1 MADFRPIRAAA
12 SASLD
17 NLELSDGQFII
28 TLDTKKMYV
37 DAVVNDEL
45 SRIALGGEID
55 LSDYVTETEMQEAI
69 AAIQP
74 SGLDFSAL
82 TTALTSGTLTGLTIT
97 ADTENENFDITVT
110 NQGINFSDLSD
121 MFTNGTLSG
130 LTITPNAATETFDI
144 AVSTMPTIAI
154 DSNDEWT
161 IDGVSTGHSSRGI
174 TPTIDSTTK
183 HWMIGSTDTNVIA
196 EGQDGITPMID
207 TTTKHWMLGETDT
220 NVIAEGQDGFSPT
233 VSFTNISGGRTMTV
247 VTNDGTVTTDIM
259 DGITSHT
266 TTKTDLTCTVLAA
279 NWTGSEAPY
288 TQTVTVNGVTA
299 ALNPM
304 IDVIISAIF
313 RMNSGKRRS

>member
-1 MADFRPIRAAA
+1 MADFKPIRAAA

-69 AAIQP
+69 AAIP
-74 SGLDFSAL
+74 TSSGFDFTAL
-82 TTALTSGTLTGLTIT
+82 STALTGGTLTGL
-97 ADTENENFDITVT
+97 
-110 NQGINFSDLSD
+110 G
-121 MFTNGTLSG
+121 
-130 LTITPNAATETFDI
+130 ITPNTETETFDI
-144 AVSTMPTIAI
+144 TVSAMPTIAI

-196 EGQDGITPMID
+196 EGQNGITPTID
-207 TTTKHWMLGETDT
+207 STTKHWMLGETDT
-220 NVIAEGQDGFSPT
+220 NVVAEGQNGFSPT

-266 TTKTDLTCTVLAA
+266 TTKTDLTCTALAA

-288 TQTVTVNGVTA
+288 TQTVTVNGITA
-299 ALNPM
+299 ALNPI
-304 IDVIISAIF
+304 IDIIISSTVETGLEEQKQYGYITRAITNE
-313 RMNSGKRRS
+313 NSITFYCYKTKPTIDLNIMVEVV